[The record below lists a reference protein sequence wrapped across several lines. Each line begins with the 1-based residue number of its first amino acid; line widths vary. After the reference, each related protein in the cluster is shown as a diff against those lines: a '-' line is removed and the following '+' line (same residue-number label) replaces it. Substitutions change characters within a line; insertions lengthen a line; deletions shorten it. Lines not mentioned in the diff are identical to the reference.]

1 MTDSHSKS
9 TGRLTTGPVGDH
21 LTKMTVPMI
30 WGILAV
36 ILVNITDTFFVGQLG
51 TEELAAMGFVFPIA
65 MVMFSLGIGLSA
77 GATSIISRAIG
88 GSTREEVRRLT
99 TDALTLTFLSSAIFA
114 LIGIATIDPVFR
126 LLGADDEILP
136 LIHAYMVPW
145 YIGIVFLIVPMTG
158 NGAIRACGDAK
169 WPGLIMIGSA
179 VINAIL
185 DPIMIF
191 GLFGVPR
198 MEIAGAAWA
207 TLIARVFTLF
217 GAFAIL
223 YFREQLVTHPWPGFG
238 LFMAST
244 RKILHVAGPASI
256 NQMLNPL
263 AAAALTAM
271 VATFGTGAVAAFGV
285 ATRIE
290 GLALVVLYALSS
302 AIGPMAGQNWGAG
315 HTDRAKE
322 ALMLC
327 YRFCVIFG
335 FGGAVLFFV
344 IAPFITPWFDPDPSI
359 SGMADIYLRIVAW
372 SYAFHGAVMMASAF
386 FNGVGKPGP
395 SLALTVFRMA
405 ILMVPLAYVASLW
418 FGLEGIF
425 VAMAIANIGAG
436 ILSVGWTIRVCRQ
449 QRETINPT

>member
-1 MTDSHSKS
+1 MATESEKPA
-9 TGRLTTGPVGDH
+9 GRLTTGPIGDH

-30 WGILAV
+30 WGILAIIV
-36 ILVNITDTFFVGQLG
+36 VNITDTFFVGQLG
-51 TEELAAMGFVFPIA
+51 TKPLAAMGFVFPVS

-77 GATSIISRAIG
+77 GATSVISRAIG
-88 GSTREEVRRLT
+88 GSSREEVRRLT
-99 TDALTLTFLSSAIFA
+99 TDALTLTLISSSLFA
-114 LIGIATIDPVFR
+114 VVGVLTIDPVFR
-126 LLGADDEILP
+126 LLGAEDDILP
-136 LIHAYMVPW
+136 LIRAYMVPW
-145 YIGIVFLIVPMTG
+145 YIGVVFLIVPMTG

-179 VINAIL
+179 MINAVL

-191 GLFGVPR
+191 GLLGFPR

-207 TLIARVFTLF
+207 TLIARAFTLI
-217 GAFAIL
+217 GALAIL
-223 YFREQLVTHPWPGFG
+223 HFREELLTHPLPGIRAY
-238 LFMAST
+238 LVSI
-244 RKILHVAGPASI
+244 RKVLHVAAPAAI

-263 AAAALTAM
+263 ATAALTAM

-302 AIGPMAGQNWGAG
+302 AIGPVAGQNWGAG
-315 HTDRAKE
+315 LTDRARE

-335 FGGAVLFFV
+335 FGGAAVLFVGTAFV
-344 IAPFITPWFDPDPSI
+344 TPLFDPDPAI
-359 SGMADIYLRIVAW
+359 SGMADTYLRIVAW

-395 SLALTVFRMA
+395 ALSLTVFRMA
-405 ILMVPLAYVASLW
+405 VLMVPLAWLASLW
-418 FGLEGIF
+418 FGLKGIF
-425 VAMAIANIGAG
+425 IAMALANTGAG
-436 ILSVGWTIRVCRQ
+436 ILSIIWSLRACRKHA
-449 QRETINPT
+449 